1 MRNVLVTD
9 GNQRAALAVTRSLGS
24 HGITV
29 ISADTEVRTLSSAS
43 KYAHSSDIYV
53 PPSDVPAFIASIQAL
68 IQRHR
73 IDIII
78 PITEITLFSLLQNRE
93 ALGDV
98 QIPFDSYD
106 KVSLLSDKAKLVEL
120 CQSSGFPCPKS
131 SYHEDGAAALS
142 APFDFQFP
150 VVLKPYKSRI
160 FANGQ
165 WVSTA
170 VTYAHSEQQLR
181 ELCADN
187 PVFSAYPFIIQE
199 YIEGYGQG
207 VFLLCDHG
215 KPIATFCHKRL
226 REKPP
231 SGGVSVLSES
241 VAPSRHMLDV
251 AASLLESVAWHGV
264 AMVEFKVHP
273 ARGPFIMEVNT
284 RFWGS
289 LQLAIDAGVDFP
301 YLLYQMCVGETPV
314 AGESYRTGQR
324 LRWLMGDFDRLY
336 LVMKSS
342 EYSASQKLKE
352 CLAFLALAGKGLHY
366 EVNRLGDLSPFREEL
381 RQYFGAIF
389 GRRQP

>member
-1 MRNVLVTD
+1 VTNVLVTD

-24 HGITV
+24 HGINV
-29 ISADTEVRTLSSAS
+29 IAADTNMRTLSSAS
-43 KYAHSSDIYV
+43 KYAHSSDCYK
-53 PPSDVPAFIASIQAL
+53 PPSDLPAFIASIQAL

-106 KVSLLSDKAKLVEL
+106 KISLLSDKAKLVEL
-120 CQSSGFPCPKS
+120 CQSNGFPCPKS
-131 SYHEDGAAALS
+131 SYHENGAAALS
-142 APFDFQFP
+142 APFDFEFP

-160 FANGQ
+160 FASGQ

-170 VTYAHSEQQLR
+170 VTYAQSEQQLR
-181 ELCADN
+181 ELCTEN

-231 SGGVSVLSES
+231 SGGVSVLCES
-241 VAPSRHMLDV
+241 VEPPQDMVEV
-251 AASLLESVAWHGV
+251 AGSLLESVGWHGV
-264 AMVEFKVHP
+264 AMVEFKVNP
-273 ARGPFIMEVNT
+273 TRGPFIMEVNT

-301 YLLYQMCVGETPV
+301 YMLYQMCIGESPAV
-314 AGESYRTGQR
+314 SNSYRTGQR
-324 LRWLMGDFDRLY
+324 LRWLMGDLDRLY

-342 EYSASQKLKE
+342 DFSAVQKRKE
-352 CLAFLALAGKGLHY
+352 FLAFLAMAGKGLHY

-389 GRRQP
+389 ARR